1 MLIDGTAIAK
11 EVRAEV
17 ASGAAAFRRRHGRA
31 PGLRVVLLGEHPASQ
46 SYVRAK
52 KRAAGEVGIDAETLL
67 RPADTA
73 PEALMRLLA
82 DLNADEAVDGI
93 LVQLPLPG
101 HIDEA
106 AVIRALDPAK
116 DVDGFHPENVGRL
129 VLGEDTLEPC
139 TPAGIVEMLRRSG
152 VETSG
157 AHAVIVGRSNIVGK
171 PMASL
176 LLRRGLDCTVTVCH
190 SRTRNLAGL
199 TRQADIL
206 IAAIGRAEFVTADM
220 VRDGATVI
228 DVGINRVED
237 LSRERGYRLVGDV
250 DFAAVRER
258 AAAITPVPGGVGPM
272 TIAMLLKNT
281 LTAAER
287 RMATGAA
294 SGGAQAA
301 PARVA

>member
-1 MLIDGTAIAK
+1 MAQIISGTDIAA

-17 ASGAAAFRRRHGRA
+17 ADGAAAFAQAHGRR
-31 PGLRVVLLGEHPASQ
+31 PGLRVVLVGENAASQ

-52 KRAAGEVGIDAETLL
+52 ERAAGAAGFDAETVR
-67 RPADTA
+67 RPADLS
-73 PEALMRLLA
+73 EADLLA
-82 DLNADEAVDGI
+82 LIAELNADPAVDGI
-93 LVQLPLPG
+93 LVQLPLPD
-101 HIDEA
+101 HVDEG
-106 AVIRALDPAK
+106 AVIRAVDPDK

-176 LLRRGLDCTVTVCH
+176 LLRRGLDCTVTICH
-190 SRTRNLAGL
+190 SRTRDLPAL

-206 IAAIGRAEFVTADM
+206 VAAIGRDRFVTADM
-220 VRDGATVI
+220 VKPGATVI

-237 LSRERGYRLVGDV
+237 ETRERGYRLEGDV
-250 DFAAVRER
+250 DFDAVAEK
-258 AAAITPVPGGVGPM
+258 AGAITPVPGGVGPM
-272 TIAMLLKNT
+272 TIAMLLANT
-281 LTAAER
+281 LRAAQR
-287 RMATGAA
+287 REGAA
-294 SGGAQAA
+294 GA
-301 PARVA
+301 

>member
-1 MLIDGTAIAK
+1 MLIDGKAIAA

-17 ASGAAAFRRRHGRA
+17 ASGARAFRQRTGRA
-31 PGLRVVLLGEHPASQ
+31 PGLRVVLLGENAASQ

-52 KRAAGEVGIDAETLL
+52 QRAAEEAGIDAATLTH
-67 RPADTA
+67 PADMTQ
-73 PEALMRLLA
+73 EALLELLA
-82 DLNADEAVDGI
+82 ELNADDAVDGI
-93 LVQLPLPG
+93 LVQLPLPD
-101 HIDEA
+101 HIDEG

-116 DVDGFHPENVGRL
+116 DVDGFHPENIGKL

-157 AHAVIVGRSNIVGK
+157 AHAVVLGRSNIVGK

-190 SRTRNLAGL
+190 SRTRNLAEI

-206 IAAIGRAEFVTADM
+206 VAAIGRAEFVTADM
-220 VRDGATVI
+220 VRAGATVI

-237 LSRERGYRLVGDV
+237 LTRERGYRLVGDV
-250 DFAAVRER
+250 DFEAVREK
-258 AAAITPVPGGVGPM
+258 AGAITPVPGGVGPM
-272 TIAMLLKNT
+272 TIAMLLANT
-281 LTAAER
+281 LRAAER
-287 RMATGAA
+287 RT
-294 SGGAQAA
+294 S
-301 PARVA
+301 